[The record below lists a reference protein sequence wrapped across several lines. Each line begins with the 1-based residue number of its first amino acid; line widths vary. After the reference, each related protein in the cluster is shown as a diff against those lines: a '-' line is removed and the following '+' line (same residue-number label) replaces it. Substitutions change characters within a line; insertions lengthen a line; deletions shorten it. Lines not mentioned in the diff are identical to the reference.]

1 MPPIRLRN
9 AGCPQLKDVD
19 PQPAAQLT
27 EIASAGTTAPSILS
41 DRTTRSSPKKSRQQI
56 ALVVVAATLAVI
68 LSISDFW
75 LGTRELM
82 SETEINATQYSPFET
97 ARLQL
102 RVARARL
109 LSDREAERTALGDL
123 GNYKWHHCQL
133 EAAVKIYEALF
144 SVPVQ
149 EPNFDTYDHIGSEA
163 YSRLSS
169 YYKGTHNIKGD
180 LRLFELR
187 HRDANRLPTA
197 ADVAEADVAADLYE
211 RMGDTAN
218 ARRWRQAGEL
228 GRSIPLYGFTAEEA
242 LSPDVFYYSADY
254 PKEDRDAQLWL
265 GLGIERLY
273 TLPHDAR
280 AYFLKALQH
289 ENASES
295 QKQRARVWLFVT
307 AVENRDWTRCP
318 QYLQDAKSASD
329 WLEQNQIRHQRGVC
343 LEGASFWAAYR
354 QYLQNTKNT
363 EAAEDARHHQRA
375 LETAAADPM
384 IARINVDTS
393 AQEGE

>member
-1 MPPIRLRN
+1 
-9 AGCPQLKDVD
+9 
-19 PQPAAQLT
+19 
-27 EIASAGTTAPSILS
+27 
-41 DRTTRSSPKKSRQQI
+41 
-56 ALVVVAATLAVI
+56 
-68 LSISDFW
+68 
-75 LGTRELM
+75 
-82 SETEINATQYSPFET
+82 
-97 ARLQL
+97 
-102 RVARARL
+102 
-109 LSDREAERTALGDL
+109 
-123 GNYKWHHCQL
+123 
-133 EAAVKIYEALF
+133 
-144 SVPVQ
+144 
-149 EPNFDTYDHIGSEA
+149 
-163 YSRLSS
+163 
-169 YYKGTHNIKGD
+169 
-180 LRLFELR
+180 
-187 HRDANRLPTA
+187 
-197 ADVAEADVAADLYE
+197 
-211 RMGDTAN
+211 
-218 ARRWRQAGEL
+218 
-228 GRSIPLYGFTAEEA
+228 
-242 LSPDVFYYSADY
+242 VFYYSADY

-280 AYFLKALQH
+280 AYFLKALQD